1 MIKWSKKEFSI
12 IEDDPKHENW
22 DKFTERHGFN
32 DWNEMAT
39 CIYKIKKW
47 DGMIDYETY
56 STWFDI
62 YNSPLYKIMQENT

>member
-1 MIKWSKKEFSI
+1 MIKWSKKEFSV

-22 DKFTERHGFN
+22 YKFTECHGFN
-32 DWNEMAT
+32 DWNEMAK
-39 CIYKIKKW
+39 CIYKIKIW

-62 YNSPLYKIMQENT
+62 YNSPLYKLIQEST